1 MANQSQLSRLKRMIK
16 TLPRHPIFEIA
27 EQTPVFVLSE
37 QVYSVGD
44 GRASDG
50 EDLFEK
56 KRKTKV
62 VKKPLIKVGDFASLD
77 DLVFDRANPDM
88 AGISKYYVQGVQKD
102 LAVLKRLNKSMDT
115 PQLIF
120 KQVFSYLQDGE
131 YKDKVTKLLEVKSK
145 ERVAKRNQRTSKLTS
160 KLEKIAGEVV
170 SEVND
175 LISQIEQEGKSG
187 ESGKRSSKQRK
198 LDELFKYQPARAYT
212 GSSLFGRAINGK
224 NIAIVDGVIYNVIL
238 SNGAQHDYKLQVG
251 KRKFGVFGNGNGKI
265 KDLEERFLVELG
277 KKVRIDALREH
288 LSRDKII
295 DLLRTQDAE
304 LLAMAGRKEYQ
315 GEGFGF
321 TQDEKGSYYAY
332 LDFPAMAI
340 KSEVDENYYLYDK
353 TKIALRVSKNKGN
366 LDWDRDFF
374 MVDNNGHPYVHNK
387 NQRFAKIC
395 QGDATYSMPTSGK
408 DVGEVIVK
416 RLRKMKEVLMFGYTW
431 RFFDPAY
438 EGDNYGKNYT
448 SHRRDLSEL
457 QKMNIPIIV
466 KGEIKNDSR

>member
-251 KRKFGVFGNGNGKI
+251 KRRNKVFSK
-265 KDLEERFLVELG
+265 KMMHFFLNIVP
-277 KKVRIDALREH
+277 I
-288 LSRDKII
+288 
-295 DLLRTQDAE
+295 
-304 LLAMAGRKEYQ
+304 
-315 GEGFGF
+315 
-321 TQDEKGSYYAY
+321 Y
-332 LDFPAMAI
+332 L
-340 KSEVDENYYLYDK
+340 
-353 TKIALRVSKNKGN
+353 
-366 LDWDRDFF
+366 
-374 MVDNNGHPYVHNK
+374 
-387 NQRFAKIC
+387 
-395 QGDATYSMPTSGK
+395 
-408 DVGEVIVK
+408 
-416 RLRKMKEVLMFGYTW
+416 
-431 RFFDPAY
+431 
-438 EGDNYGKNYT
+438 
-448 SHRRDLSEL
+448 
-457 QKMNIPIIV
+457 
-466 KGEIKNDSR
+466 